1 MKVDFSQLGE
11 VLNFMKKILLIIF
24 VLLVICGSVII
35 VSSFNKQKSSDIQES
50 IKIIETEPQKF
61 LDETWRRSNWILN
74 ENMSQTDF
82 DKIKKIADEF
92 FSKYQDERAADI
104 LGKIYYKG
112 LGNIAP
118 DHNKAEF
125 YFTHSFIKSFETNVF
140 LGFIYYKGDFGIQK
154 DIKKAIEHLKYTG
167 HDCANLAL
175 GNIYWEGNG
184 VKKDPQKA
192 FTNWR
197 EAFPVGYMYNDR
209 CPNLIYDAYMEE
221 YEKYKKNLKQAV
233 DQDYAEAQ
241 YLLAQQYKR
250 DIISLYYKAAEKGHK
265 EAKFNLADSYL
276 KLPYYIHRDYFNDA
290 FKLFEELYNNNKNP
304 FKCSSVALGN
314 MYYTGK
320 GTEKNV
326 KKAMELWKE
335 DSCYDTSDPYNE
347 HPYIDYST
355 DAFNY
360 LFEYLNSTNQA
371 EAMYQEGEN
380 CCSHAH
386 KVDYGS
392 DIMDNYEQRFK
403 WFKSAAEKGHTKAQ
417 VRLAEIYLYGDRYNP
432 IGYYPKEA
440 KKWLLKAA
448 EKGDAEAKTLL
459 KKIILK
465 K

>member
-1 MKVDFSQLGE
+1 
-11 VLNFMKKILLIIF
+11 MKKILLIIF
-24 VLLVICGSVII
+24 VLIVICGSVII

-82 DKIKKIADEF
+82 NKIKETAEEF
-92 FSKYQDERAADI
+92 FSKYQDEKAADI

-118 DHNKAEF
+118 DHKKAEF
-125 YFTHSFIKSFETNVF
+125 YFTRGFKYTALTNVF

-154 DIKKAIEHLKYTG
+154 DIKKAIEHLRYTG
-167 HDCANLAL
+167 RDCAYLVL

-192 FTNWR
+192 FNYWR
-197 EAFPVGYMYNDR
+197 EAFPVGYVYNDY
-209 CPNLIYDAYMEE
+209 CPNLIHDTYMEE
-221 YEKYKKNLKQAV
+221 YEKYRTNLKQAV
-233 DQDYAEAQ
+233 DQEYAEAQ

-392 DIMDNYEQRFK
+392 SIIDTDEQRFQ
-403 WFKSAAEKGHTKAQ
+403 WFKAAAEKGHTKAQ
-417 VRLAEIYLYGDRYNP
+417 VRLAEIYLMYRYNP
-432 IGYYPKEA
+432 IEYSPEKA
-440 KKWLLKAA
+440 KKWLLEAA
-448 EKGDAEAKTLL
+448 KKGDAEAKTLL
-459 KKIILK
+459 KKDNIK
-465 K
+465 KVNINI